1 MCFQFYVALLFCLQ
15 AFDPRPSTPAFVE
28 SAYKKSPS
36 VIAPS
41 SCRTIITT
49 LLMPLPQLQLIP
61 MPWT

>member
-1 MCFQFYVALLFCLQ
+1 MCFQFYVALLFACSFCSKTVYTRACRVSLEK
-15 AFDPRPSTPAFVE
+15 E
-28 SAYKKSPS
+28 SKCDRL
-36 VIAPS
+36 S